1 MQSSSLKNDKLALIT
16 VNLPIKHKKKQI
28 LFVLNLL
35 IKHSLLW
42 FDVLMFNLD
51 VNDYHKYTPY
61 VVLFL
66 GFFHITLNMS
76 MMMFIKMSSMPIF
89 KSFQFH
95 KKKKKVKRG
104 KSKLL
109 WYYVL
114 LHGRMTTKSS
124 HMSVCLCM
132 CVFMHMQCL
141 SWRPTLISCCNYVI
155 TQRNVTSEGV
165 IRVTAKLFASITKTH
180 TSIHVG
186 VCVTEREKEE
196 DWR

>member
-109 WYYVL
+109 
-114 LHGRMTTKSS
+114 
-124 HMSVCLCM
+124 
-132 CVFMHMQCL
+132 
-141 SWRPTLISCCNYVI
+141 
-155 TQRNVTSEGV
+155 
-165 IRVTAKLFASITKTH
+165 
-180 TSIHVG
+180 
-186 VCVTEREKEE
+186 
-196 DWR
+196 